1 MDSGWLAMDMT
12 RGEREQTTLL
22 PLRYYTWFISF
33 SFLVILS
40 LRLSR
45 LAFGSRVGGEVRLC
59 LIGLSCIA
67 DKFFFPS
74 PPRSILSCR
83 LAEGTNMTTGWAHFS
98 VNGRDARTPPHA

>member
-33 SFLVILS
+33 NFLVILS

-74 PPRSILSCR
+74 PPVYSLLSACGGDQYDDW
-83 LAEGTNMTTGWAHFS
+83 LGPFLGQ
-98 VNGRDARTPPHA
+98 RT